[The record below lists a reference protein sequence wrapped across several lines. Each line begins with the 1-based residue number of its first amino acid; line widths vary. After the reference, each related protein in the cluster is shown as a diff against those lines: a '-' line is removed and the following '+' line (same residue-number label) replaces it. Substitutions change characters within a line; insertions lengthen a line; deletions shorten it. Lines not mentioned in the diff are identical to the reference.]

1 MLLGPIGA
9 IKLIRSADLATLAG
23 SNDKGVFKHDPM
35 IHPFHIPSAAAV
47 VQQHVTVLEK
57 LIPCAAFPDLC
68 QLHHNCTPHHVSRFI
83 WESVGTFYISTF
95 YLISLAEGYTF
106 IMVKVW
112 SSTDLRD
119 KMLKCKK
126 CPIKNIVQRT
136 DADRIFGAKHH
147 QDYPNLLHP
156 HVGEERTETVALV
169 SKTQSARLDLQPFH
183 GYYVLRMVVYT

>member
-57 LIPCAAFPDLC
+57 LIPCAAFLDLC

-83 WESVGTFYISTF
+83 RSQWALFTFQHFT
-95 YLISLAEGYTF
+95 
-106 IMVKVW
+106 
-112 SSTDLRD
+112 
-119 KMLKCKK
+119 
-126 CPIKNIVQRT
+126 
-136 DADRIFGAKHH
+136 
-147 QDYPNLLHP
+147 
-156 HVGEERTETVALV
+156 
-169 SKTQSARLDLQPFH
+169 
-183 GYYVLRMVVYT
+183 